1 VTDYFSV
8 IPAKAGIQGGEPS
21 KGALDPRFRAGDD
34 VIFEAQALPATRVRG
49 YWQTV
54 FYRLRHDAMTLAF
67 AAIVLLIILGAVFA
81 PLLAP
86 FDPYKESIVG
96 RLKPFGWHDHPLGT
110 DELGRDMLSRLLFG
124 GRVSLL
130 MGVVPVLIASLIGG
144 MLGVI
149 GGFAGG
155 RTNTAIMRTMDVFYA
170 FPSVLLAVAI
180 AGAMGGGMANGMLA
194 LTLVFIPPM
203 CRVAETATT
212 QVRALDFIEA
222 ARASGARTLTIIR
235 YHVLGNVLGPVFIYA
250 SSLVSVSILLASGLS
265 FLGLGVRP
273 PLPDW
278 GLMLSTLRQSIYVV
292 PFVCALPGLAIFI
305 TSICCNLVS
314 DGLRA
319 AMDVR
324 M

>member
-1 VTDYFSV
+1 MNTAIAPHPLPVR
-8 IPAKAGIQGGEPS
+8 ACGEGEGLSSSP
-21 KGALDPRFRAGDD
+21 P
-34 VIFEAQALPATRVRG
+34 EQAPPATRVRG
-49 YWQTV
+49 YWRSV
-54 FYRLRHDAMTLAF
+54 GFRLRHDPATLAF
-67 AAIVLLIILGAVFA
+67 AAVVLLIVLAA
-81 PLLAP
+81 LLAP
-86 FDPYKESIVG
+86 ALAPFNPYKESIIG
-96 RLKPFGWHDHPLGT
+96 RLRPFGWRGHLLGT
-110 DELGRDMLSRLLFG
+110 DELGRDMLSRLLYG
-124 GRVSLL
+124 GRVSLM
-130 MGVVPVLIASLIGG
+130 MGVVPVLVASLIGG
-144 MLGVI
+144 LLGVVA
-149 GGFAGG
+149 GFLGG
-155 RTNTAIMRTMDVFYA
+155 RTNTGIMRTMDVFYA

-194 LTLVFIPPM
+194 LSLVFIPPM
-203 CRVAETATT
+203 CRVAETATA

-222 ARASGARTLTIIR
+222 ARASGAATVTIIR

-273 PLPDW
+273 PIPDW

-292 PFVCALPGLAIFI
+292 PYVCALPGMAIFV
-305 TSICCNLVS
+305 TSICFNLVS

>member
-1 VTDYFSV
+1 MADIAELHS
-8 IPAKAGIQGGEPS
+8 PLEA
-21 KGALDPRFRAGDD
+21 
-34 VIFEAQALPATRVRG
+34 FEEQAAPATRVRG
-49 YWQTV
+49 YWRSV
-54 FYRLRHDAMTLAF
+54 AHRLRHDPVTLIF
-67 AAIVLLIILGAVFA
+67 GAAVLLIVLAALFA
-81 PLLAP
+81 PWIAP

-96 RLKPFGWHDHPLGT
+96 RLKPFGWRDHLLGT
-110 DELGRDMLSRLLFG
+110 DELGRDMLSRILYG

-144 MLGVI
+144 LLGII
-149 GGFAGG
+149 GGFVGG
-155 RTNTAIMRTMDVFYA
+155 RVNTAIMRTMDVFYA

-180 AGAMGGGMANGMLA
+180 AGAMGGGIGNGMLA

-212 QVRALDFIEA
+212 QVRALDYIEA
-222 ARASGARTLTIIR
+222 ARATGASTIKIIR
-235 YHVLGNVLGPVFIYA
+235 YHVLGNVLGPVFVYA

-273 PLPDW
+273 PVPDW

-292 PFVCALPGLAIFI
+292 PFVCALPGAAIFV
-305 TSICCNLVS
+305 TSICFNLVS

>member
-1 VTDYFSV
+1 MPDT
-8 IPAKAGIQGGEPS
+8 A
-21 KGALDPRFRAGDD
+21 ALADRLDL
-34 VIFEAQALPATRVRG
+34 VEQQAPPATRVRG
-49 YWQTV
+49 YWRSV
-54 FYRLRHDAMTLAF
+54 GYRLRHDPVTLAF
-67 AAIVLLIILGAVFA
+67 LAVVLLIVLAAVFA

-96 RLKPFGWHDHPLGT
+96 RLKPFGWRAHILGT
-110 DELGRDMLSRLLFG
+110 DELGRDMASRLLYG

-130 MGVVPVLIASLIGG
+130 MGVVPVMMASLIGG
-144 MLGVI
+144 TLGVI
-149 GGFAGG
+149 AGFVGG
-155 RTNTAIMRTMDVFYA
+155 RVNTAIMRTIDVFYA

-180 AGAMGGGMANGMLA
+180 AGAMGGGIANGMLA

-212 QVRALDFIEA
+212 QVRALDFVEA
-222 ARASGARTLTIIR
+222 ARATGAGTAAIIR
-235 YHVLGNVLGPVFIYA
+235 YHILGNVLGPVFIYA
-250 SSLVSVSILLASGLS
+250 SSLVSVSVLLASGLS

-273 PLPDW
+273 PVPDW
-278 GLMLSTLRQSIYVV
+278 GLMLSTLRQSIYVA
-292 PFVCALPGLAIFI
+292 PYVCALPGAAIFI
-305 TSICCNLVS
+305 TSICFNLVS

>member
-1 VTDYFSV
+1 MSD
-8 IPAKAGIQGGEPS
+8 IAAPS
-21 KGALDPRFRAGDD
+21 PALD
-34 VIFEAQALPATRVRG
+34 IFEEQAPPATRVRG
-49 YWQTV
+49 YWQSV
-54 FYRLRHDAMTLAF
+54 GYRLRHDPVTLAF
-67 AAIVLLIILGAVFA
+67 GAVILLIVLAAIFA
-81 PLLAP
+81 PWLAP

-96 RLKPFGWHDHPLGT
+96 RLKPLGWRGHLLGT
-110 DELGRDMLSRLLFG
+110 DELGRDILSRLLHG

-130 MGVVPVLIASLIGG
+130 MGVVPVAIASLIGG
-144 MLGVI
+144 SLGVV
-149 GGFAGG
+149 GGFVGG
-155 RTNTAIMRTMDVFYA
+155 RLNTAIMRTMDVFYA

-180 AGAMGGGMANGMLA
+180 AGAMGGGMLNGMLA
-194 LTLVFIPPM
+194 LTLVFIPPV

-222 ARASGARTLTIIR
+222 ARASGAGTLTIIR

-250 SSLVSVSILLASGLS
+250 SSLVSISILLASGLS

-273 PLPDW
+273 PIADW
-278 GLMLSTLRQSIYVV
+278 GLLLSTLRQSIYVV
-292 PFVCALPGLAIFI
+292 PVVCALQGVAIFI
-305 TSICCNLVS
+305 TSICFNLVS

>member
-1 VTDYFSV
+1 MSDTTL
-8 IPAKAGIQGGEPS
+8 PS
-21 KGALDPRFRAGDD
+21 SALE
-34 VIFEAQALPATRVRG
+34 IFDEQAAPATRIRG
-49 YWQTV
+49 YWQSV
-54 FYRLRHDAMTLAF
+54 LYRLRHDKATLAF
-67 AAIVLLIILGAVFA
+67 AAVVLLIVLAVVFA
-81 PLLAP
+81 PLIAP

-96 RLKPFGWHDHPLGT
+96 RLKPFGWRGHLLGT
-110 DELGRDMLSRLLFG
+110 DELGRDMLSRLIYG

-130 MGVVPVLIASLIGG
+130 MGVVPVMIASAIGG
-144 MLGVI
+144 GLGVLA
-149 GGFAGG
+149 GFAGG
-155 RTNTAIMRTMDVFYA
+155 RVNTAIMRMMDVFYA

-180 AGAMGGGMANGMLA
+180 AGAMGGGMVNGMLA
-194 LTLVFIPPM
+194 LTLVFIPPV

-222 ARASGARTLTIIR
+222 ARASGAGTLTIIR

-273 PLPDW
+273 PVADW

-292 PFVCALPGLAIFI
+292 PVVCALPGVAIFI
-305 TSICCNLVS
+305 TSICFNLVS

>member
-1 VTDYFSV
+1 MSD
-8 IPAKAGIQGGEPS
+8 I
-21 KGALDPRFRAGDD
+21 ALDKPLDALD
-34 VIFEAQALPATRVRG
+34 AQAAPTTRVRG
-49 YWQTV
+49 YWQSV
-54 FYRLRHDAMTLAF
+54 GYRLRHDRATLFF
-67 AAIVLLIILGAVFA
+67 AAIVLLIVLAAICA

-86 FDPYKESIVG
+86 FDPYKESVVG
-96 RLKPFGWHDHPLGT
+96 RLKPFGWKGHWLGT
-110 DELGRDMLSRLLFG
+110 DELGRDMLSRLIYG

-130 MGVVPVLIASLIGG
+130 MGVVPVLIASLVGG

-155 RTNTAIMRTMDVFYA
+155 RVNTVIMRAMDVFYA

-180 AGAMGGGMANGMLA
+180 AGAMGGGIGNGMLA
-194 LTLVFIPPM
+194 LTLVFTPPM
-203 CRVAETATT
+203 CRIAETATT
-212 QVRALDFIEA
+212 QVRALDYIEA
-222 ARASGARTLTIIR
+222 ARATGAGTLMVIR

-273 PLPDW
+273 PTADW

-292 PFVCALPGLAIFI
+292 PFVCALPGAAIFI
-305 TSICCNLVS
+305 TSISFNLVS

>member
-1 VTDYFSV
+1 MTDIAVTAEPIATFDEQA
-8 IPAKAGIQGGEPS
+8 PAAP
-21 KGALDPRFRAGDD
+21 
-34 VIFEAQALPATRVRG
+34 RVRG
-49 YWQTV
+49 YWQSV
-54 FYRLRHDAMTLAF
+54 FYRLRHDPVTLVF
-67 AAIVLLIILGAVFA
+67 AAIVLLIVLAALFA

-96 RLKPFGWHDHPLGT
+96 RLKPLGWRDHLLGT
-110 DELGRDMLSRLLFG
+110 DELGRDMLSRLIYG
-124 GRVSLL
+124 GRVSLS
-130 MGVVPVLIASLIGG
+130 MGVVPVLIASLVGG
-144 MLGVI
+144 GLGVV

-155 RTNTAIMRTMDVFYA
+155 RINTAIMRTMDVFYA

-180 AGAMGGGMANGMLA
+180 AGAMGGGIGNGMLA

-203 CRVAETATT
+203 CRVAETTTT
-212 QVRALDFIEA
+212 QVRALDYIEA
-222 ARASGARTLTIIR
+222 ARATGAGTFAIIR

-265 FLGLGVRP
+265 FLGLGVHP
-273 PLPDW
+273 PTPDW

-292 PFVCALPGLAIFI
+292 PSVCALPGLAIFI
-305 TSICCNLVS
+305 TSICFNLVS